1 MTAQDNLACQWF
13 ERVWNKN
20 DVSAIAALTTPG
32 MKAHGADGVTRNPE
46 TFAEF
51 QRAMRS
57 AMPDLQVEVRHSVEG
72 RDMIAVHWVAVGT
85 HSGIATGLAAPS
97 NRRIEVSGLSLVR
110 LEGNK
115 IAEGWDT
122 YDFAGLMRQLGVGV

>member
-1 MTAQDNLACQWF
+1 MTGRDNLACQWF

-20 DVSAIAALTTPG
+20 DVSAIAALTTPD
-32 MKAHGADGVTRNPE
+32 MKAHGADGITRTPV

-85 HSGIATGLAAPS
+85 HSGDAAGLPSPS